1 MFTSTIPI
9 IMSVVAVLFATTVWQ
24 VPYAFLLYRARL
36 AHETRVGSMP
46 LTKGVSQT
54 RLDMHQQTF
63 GKSSLCL
70 AKLKFVHWRNLC
82 C

>member
-46 LTKGVSQT
+46 PTKGVSQT

-63 GKSSLCL
+63 GKSSLC
-70 AKLKFVHWRNLC
+70 
-82 C
+82 